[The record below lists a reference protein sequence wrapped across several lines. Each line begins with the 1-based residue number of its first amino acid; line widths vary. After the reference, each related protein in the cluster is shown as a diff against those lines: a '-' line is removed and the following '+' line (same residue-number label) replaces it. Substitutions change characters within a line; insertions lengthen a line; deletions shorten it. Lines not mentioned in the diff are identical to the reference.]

1 MREIKR
7 ESFPV
12 TGRANKAV
20 EAGEAG
26 AHWECLWL
34 VGLLSKH
41 CTLSS
46 KKARGLQRRGVCA
59 TLYCVFTTIDFTID
73 VKQSCKTFCCG

>member
-26 AHWECLWL
+26 AHWECLLL

-41 CTLSS
+41 YTLSS
-46 KKARGLQRRGVCA
+46 RKARGFA
-59 TLYCVFTTIDFTID
+59 P
-73 VKQSCKTFCCG
+73 QSCLCYTALCVYYYRFDHRR

>member
-26 AHWECLWL
+26 THWECLWL

-41 CTLSS
+41 YTLSS
-46 KKARGLQRRGVCA
+46 RKAGGFTHRAVCA
-59 TLYCVFTTIDFTID
+59 ALYCVFTTIDFTID
-73 VKQSCKTFCCG
+73 VKQS